1 MLNVKDLYKK
11 RLRSRAI
18 QKAKAKLAM
27 SNVLVSELSE
37 QQLKDVLASEEAKI
51 KEDQARSGV
60 IALLALIGFGAI

>member
-1 MLNVKDLYKK
+1 MLNLKRLYKK
-11 RLRSRAI
+11 RLRRRAI

>member
-1 MLNVKDLYKK
+1 MKRLYKK

>member
-1 MLNVKDLYKK
+1 MLNLKRLYKK

>member
-1 MLNVKDLYKK
+1 M
-11 RLRSRAI
+11 RSRAI

>member
-1 MLNVKDLYKK
+1 MLNLKRLYKK
-11 RLRSRAI
+11 RLRRRAI

-27 SNVLVSELSE
+27 SNVLVSALSE